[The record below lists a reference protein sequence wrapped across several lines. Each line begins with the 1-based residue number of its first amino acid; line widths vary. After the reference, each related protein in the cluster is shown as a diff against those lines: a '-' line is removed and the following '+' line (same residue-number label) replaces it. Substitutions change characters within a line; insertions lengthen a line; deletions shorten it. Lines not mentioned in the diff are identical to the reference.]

1 MGIFSKKENNNSV
14 LIAQEQTNI
23 INEKTDFY
31 IHEAYNTLRSNIT
44 FSFGGKGCK
53 IVAVTSTNPGEGKSI
68 TSLNTAI
75 SFAEAN
81 KRVLIIDADMR
92 RPKLHRLLDTKAAP
106 GFSNILVN
114 DCDVKD
120 VIRKYGNIDAICAG
134 EIPPNSTT
142 LLESDG
148 VETFFDSIRDEYD
161 YIIIDTPP
169 VNSVV
174 DSCLLAKY
182 TSGIVFVIKQNCAK
196 KEQIVSAV
204 SQLEFAGGK
213 IIGFVLNDIID
224 KNLIS
229 VGKYRKLKYNRYKK
243 YKSYSYTNDEK

>member
-1 MGIFSKKENNNSV
+1 MNIFSKNNDEQV
-14 LIAQEQTNI
+14 LVAQEQTSILNS
-23 INEKTDFY
+23 ETDFY

-53 IVAVTSTNPGEGKSI
+53 IVEVTSTNPGEGKSI

-75 SFAEAN
+75 AFAEAN
-81 KRVLIIDADMR
+81 KKVLIVDADMR
-92 RPKLHRLLDTKAAP
+92 RPKLHRLLDMKAKP
-106 GFSNILVN
+106 GLSNILVN
-114 DCDVKD
+114 ECDVKD
-120 VIRKYGNIDAICAG
+120 AIRKYNNIDVICAG

-142 LLESDG
+142 LLESEG
-148 VETFFDSIRDEYD
+148 LEGFFEGIKDDYD

-174 DSCLLAKY
+174 DSCILAKY

-196 KEQIVSAV
+196 KEHIVSAV

-224 KNLIS
+224 KSLIS
-229 VGKYRKLKYNRYKK
+229 IGKYRKLKSSRYKK
-243 YKSYSYTNDEK
+243 YKSYSSYRAN